1 MFTSAVCV
9 RRSRQIRASRNTYI
23 QSGEWVIISSIKTKA
38 LTYFKSL
45 QARIFLVFILV
56 GMIPIFLMKYVILE
70 NYVTQSVAQK
80 RSMIQGQCQDL
91 VSQISQSGYIHGAS
105 SSAVD
110 RQMKQLANLY
120 NGRVIVVNSNFR
132 IIRDTFGIDEDK
144 YIISEEVLESFLG
157 TDSSNYNQENEFLEL
172 TVPIKA
178 EDTKEI
184 EGILIVSVSTED
196 VDEGR
201 DALNNTVWILQV
213 VLTILICMTAFYM
226 ARLLTR
232 PFGKITQSLEE
243 VRGSVIEDQEIS
255 IPDYTETKLLS
266 EAYNRMLRRMKLQ
279 EDSRQEF
286 VSNVS
291 HELKTPMTSMKVLAD
306 SLVGQ
311 EGVPE
316 ELYQEFMRDI
326 TAEIDRENKIITD
339 LLSLVKMDKKAAD
352 LNVEHLNINQL
363 LEDIL
368 KRLRPIA
375 DKRNIDLILDSFRPV
390 EADVDE
396 VKFTLAVSNLV
407 ENGIKYNVDDGWV
420 RVTLDADHKYFYVKV
435 ADSGMGIPEDSIG
448 RIFERFYR
456 VDKSHSKEI
465 GGTGLGLAIT
475 RSAVT
480 MHHGTIQVASK
491 EGEGT
496 TFTVRIP
503 LSYIP

>member
-1 MFTSAVCV
+1 MGNTAKNPIIDTELSVTAEMFNGRIVIVDRDFKIIADTFNLAEGKLNISQEVLKA
-9 RRSRQIRASRNTYI
+9 Y
-23 QSGEWVIISSIKTKA
+23 SGEEQSSYNRKKD
-38 LTYFKSL
+38 YFSL
-45 QARIFLVFILV
+45 AFP
-56 GMIPIFLMKYVILE
+56 IPGK
-70 NYVTQSVAQK
+70 
-80 RSMIQGQCQDL
+80 D
-91 VSQISQSGYIHGAS
+91 
-105 SSAVD
+105 
-110 RQMKQLANLY
+110 
-120 NGRVIVVNSNFR
+120 
-132 IIRDTFGIDEDK
+132 
-144 YIISEEVLESFLG
+144 
-157 TDSSNYNQENEFLEL
+157 ENESAEGVLLLTASTENIDLLEARVTEKITFFQL
-172 TVPIKA
+172 VVFWVVAVFGLLAAGLLLKPFIRLKKVLGAVA
-178 EDTKEI
+178 EGDLEQDIRVDTYRETKEI
-184 EGILIVSVSTED
+184 
-196 VDEGR
+196 
-201 DALNNTVWILQV
+201 
-213 VLTILICMTAFYM
+213 
-226 ARLLTR
+226 
-232 PFGKITQSLEE
+232 
-243 VRGSVIEDQEIS
+243 
-255 IPDYTETKLLS
+255 S
-266 EAYNRMLRRMKLQ
+266 EAVSQTLRKLKAVDQ
-279 EDSRQEF
+279 SRQEF

-291 HELKTPMTSMKVLAD
+291 HELKTPLTSMKVLAD

-316 ELYQEFMRDI
+316 ELYQEFMGDI

-375 DKRNIDLILDSFRPV
+375 DKRHIDLILDSFRPV

-435 ADSGMGIPEDSIG
+435 ADSGMGIPEESIG

-491 EGEGT
+491 EGEET